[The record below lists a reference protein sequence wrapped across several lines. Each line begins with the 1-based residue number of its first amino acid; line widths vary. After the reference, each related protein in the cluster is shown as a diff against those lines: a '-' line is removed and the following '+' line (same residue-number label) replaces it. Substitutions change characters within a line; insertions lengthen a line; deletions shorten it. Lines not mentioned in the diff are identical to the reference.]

1 MRKVLLSIAL
11 LLILLPGIS
20 AAADVTMVFGGDVM
34 LGRAVRDQIVK
45 VGKNDGAWATTKV
58 ADVFRNAQLAF
69 VNLESPFAPGAAL
82 GYSLVFRANPSH
94 VTALTKAGI
103 DVVSF
108 ANNHSR
114 NQGALGIQTT
124 HSLLKENAI
133 ATAGAGLSSAEA
145 YAPRYLRAGNLFV
158 AVLAYTYN
166 EKAPTTPRSTPT
178 VAGMDIG
185 RMQAA
190 VRVAKAKKNF
200 VVVSMHAGTEY
211 TLTRTSQQTK
221 FAHAA
226 IDAGADLV
234 VGHHPHWVQ
243 GVEKYK
249 GKPILYSLGNLVFD
263 QPWSLETQ
271 QGAVAIVTV
280 SNGRV
285 SKVQYRPVKIDRAA
299 QPRWMTTAEAAPVL
313 KRIGLPKNGTLSMAN

>member
-1 MRKVLLSIAL
+1 MRKFVASVAL
-11 LLILLPGIS
+11 FIILLPGV
-20 AAADVTMVFGGDVM
+20 AAAGDVAMVFGGDVM

-69 VNLESPFAPGAAL
+69 VNLESPFAPGPAL

-94 VTALTKAGI
+94 VNALTKAGI

-124 HSLLKENAI
+124 LSLLKKHAI
-133 ATAGAGLSSAEA
+133 ATAGAGLTSAEA
-145 YAPRYLRAGNLFV
+145 YTPRYVNAGDLSV

-166 EKAPTTPRSTPT
+166 EKAPAGTLSKPT
-178 VAGMDIG
+178 IAGMDIG

-190 VRVAKAKKNF
+190 VKAAKAKGAF
-200 VVVSMHAGTEY
+200 VIVSMHAGTEY
-211 TLTRTSQQTK
+211 TLTRNVQQTR
-221 FAHAA
+221 FARAA
-226 IDAGADLV
+226 IDAGAAMV

-243 GVEKYK
+243 GIEQYK
-249 GKPILYSLGNLVFD
+249 GRPILYSLGNLVFD

-271 QGAVAIVTV
+271 QGAVAVVTV
-280 SNGRV
+280 RDG
-285 SKVQYRPVKIDRAA
+285 KVAQVQLKIVKIDRAA
-299 QPRWMTTAEAAPVL
+299 QPRWMTATEAAPVL
-313 KRIGLPKNGTLSMAN
+313 KRIGLKSGSVRF

>member
-1 MRKVLLSIAL
+1 VRRYVASAAFLF
-11 LLILLPGIS
+11 ILLPGL
-20 AAADVTMVFGGDVM
+20 ARAADITMVFGGDVM

-45 VGKNDGAWATTKV
+45 LGKNDGAWATAKV
-58 ADVFRNAQLAF
+58 ADVFRSAQLAF
-69 VNLESPFAPGAAL
+69 VNLESPFAPGPAL
-82 GYSLVFRANPSH
+82 GYSLVFRADPRH

-124 HSLLKENAI
+124 ISLLKKNAI
-133 ATAGAGLSSAEA
+133 ASAGAGLSSAEA
-145 YAPRYLRAGNLFV
+145 YAPRYLRAGDLPV

-166 EKAPTTPRSTPT
+166 ERAPTTPRSTPT

-200 VVVSMHAGTEY
+200 VIVSMHAGTEY
-211 TLTRTSQQTK
+211 TLTQTSQQTC

-271 QGAVAIVTV
+271 QGAVAVVTV
-280 SNGRV
+280 ADGRV
-285 SKVQYRPVKIDRAA
+285 STVQFRPVKIDRAA
-299 QPRWMTTAEAAPVL
+299 QPRWMTTAEATPVF
-313 KRIGLPKNGTLSMAN
+313 KRIGLPNGTLRMVN